1 MRGEREKRE
10 GRGEEEVKEQI
21 SRVVC
26 NSSSLT
32 GGAEVGGG
40 LEEGAD
46 CCSPEKLIPS

>member
-1 MRGEREKRE
+1 MGRRREREKRE
-10 GRGEEEVKEQI
+10 SI
-21 SRVVC
+21 SSAKVVC

-40 LEEGAD
+40 LDKGAD